1 MHTLA
6 DAAVALAE
14 AGWPVFPVWA
24 DTKRPRTTHGHL
36 DATTDVRQVAQ
47 WAGLFNRNGA
57 IATPTGNGLLV
68 IDIDPRNGGRVPFWA
83 PRTRMVKTQSGGIHL
98 HYAVD
103 EDIKSR
109 AGLFGPGVDSKSA
122 GGYVLIPPS
131 PGYEWADL
139 APRTRLTAEFL
150 RGHMRDISTPYGGA
164 QRLAPER
171 WYRGII
177 HDQVLAWAAYF
188 ANIFQGDP
196 TEVSNAVWDI
206 VQQARAAGTQID
218 NRGGHID
225 AAIRWVLAR
234 EGSKEVPRLD

>member
-36 DATTDVRQVAQ
+36 DATTDVRQVTQ

-68 IDIDPRNGGRVPFWA
+68 IDIDPRNGGRIPFWA

-188 ANIFQGDP
+188 ANESFDER
-196 TEVSNAVWDI
+196 EVYEQVWAM
-206 VQQARAAGTQID
+206 VRQAQESGVHID
-218 NRGGHID
+218 NARDHINT
-225 AAIRWVLAR
+225 AIRWVLAR
-234 EGSKEVPRLD
+234 EAAKNVPTLE